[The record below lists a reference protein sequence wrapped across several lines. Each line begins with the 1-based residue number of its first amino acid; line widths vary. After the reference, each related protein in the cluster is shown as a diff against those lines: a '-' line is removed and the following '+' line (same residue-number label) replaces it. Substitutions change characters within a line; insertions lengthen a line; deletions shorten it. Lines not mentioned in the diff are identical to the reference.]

1 MHNALVFSTCTILV
15 LLGLLHLF
23 WAAGGKLGGAA
34 AVPSVNGVA
43 AFKPSKAATIAVA
56 AAMFSAAVVVAMA
69 GDVIAVAAPRALT
82 SALALVLATIF
93 AARAVGDFHL
103 VGFFKTRGD
112 GTFAQRDTLIYS
124 PLCLALAAVVFWIV
138 WTR

>member
-1 MHNALVFSTCTILV
+1 MRSALTSSICTILT

-23 WAAGGKLGGAA
+23 WAAGGKLGRGA

-43 AFKPSKAATIAVA
+43 AFNPSQAATVAVA
-56 AAMFSAAVVVAMA
+56 AALFSAALVVAMA
-69 GDVIAVAAPRALT
+69 GDLIAVPRLRSLT
-82 SALALVLATIF
+82 TALALVLAMIF
-93 AARAVGDFHL
+93 AARAIGDFRL

-112 GTFAQRDTLIYS
+112 GSFTQFDSLIYS
-124 PLCLALAAVVFWIV
+124 PLCLVLAASVFWIV